1 MDGKLYIKL
10 LKIINGI
17 QDDSTIWS
25 WVSHHSLKQKY
36 YSVDMAVF
44 LLSAFTRN
52 HVLENSTIQLHVLRK
67 IVVKVTKKYSF
78 TRSLTMASE

>member
-17 QDDSTIWS
+17 QDDSAIWS
-25 WVSHHSLKQKY
+25 QVSHHFLKQKHY
-36 YSVDMAVF
+36 TVDMAVF
-44 LLSAFTRN
+44 LLSAFTRKQ
-52 HVLENSTIQLHVLRK
+52 VLESSTIQLYVLRNM
-67 IVVKVTKKYSF
+67 VVKVTKKYSF